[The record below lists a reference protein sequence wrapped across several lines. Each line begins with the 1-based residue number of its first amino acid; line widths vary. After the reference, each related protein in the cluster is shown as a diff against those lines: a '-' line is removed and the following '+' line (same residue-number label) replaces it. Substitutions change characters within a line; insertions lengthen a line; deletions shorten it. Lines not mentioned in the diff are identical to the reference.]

1 MEYTQQHC
9 FSYNFQVSTIAEH
22 FSISQPSMRKIFR
35 EYTGIGISDYVTNIK
50 MEKAMQLLRE
60 TDTNVQE
67 IVTEIGNTDAS
78 AFIRLFKKKTGMTPG
93 QYRKANKY

>member
-1 MEYTQQHC
+1 
-9 FSYNFQVSTIAEH
+9 
-22 FSISQPSMRKIFR
+22 MRKIFR
-35 EYTGIGISDYVTNIK
+35 EHTGIGISDYVTNIK

-93 QYRKANKY
+93 QYRKANKI

>member
-1 MEYTQQHC
+1 
-9 FSYNFQVSTIAEH
+9 
-22 FSISQPSMRKIFR
+22 MRKIFR

-67 IVTEIGNTDAS
+67 IVTAIGNTDAS

-93 QYRKANKY
+93 QYRKANRI